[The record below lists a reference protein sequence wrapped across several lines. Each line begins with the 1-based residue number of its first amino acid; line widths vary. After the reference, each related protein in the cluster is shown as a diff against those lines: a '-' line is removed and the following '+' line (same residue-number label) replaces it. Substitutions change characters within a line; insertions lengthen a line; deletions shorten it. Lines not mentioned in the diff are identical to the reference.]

1 MLAACD
7 DEKPSKQ
14 KIALILHVTRKQAI
28 EVYNTFAFS
37 EEGEGVYQS
46 VIGKFGAYWNT
57 KKKETY
63 EYYVF
68 NSPKQLEGEAIEQ
81 FVTD

>member
-1 MLAACD
+1 MPKTGERKIKQEFELYMLAACD

-37 EEGEGVYQS
+37 EEEEGVYQS
-46 VIGKFGAYWNT
+46 VIGKFGAY
-57 KKKETY
+57 
-63 EYYVF
+63 
-68 NSPKQLEGEAIEQ
+68 
-81 FVTD
+81 